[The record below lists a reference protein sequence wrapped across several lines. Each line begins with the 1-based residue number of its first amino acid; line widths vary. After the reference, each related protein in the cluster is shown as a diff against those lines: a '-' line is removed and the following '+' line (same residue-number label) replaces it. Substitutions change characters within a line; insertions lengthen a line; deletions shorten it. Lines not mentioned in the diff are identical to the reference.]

1 MSTTAKTTD
10 LRPALREVYKFL
22 VDNWALSAS
31 DIADGTDREVKE
43 VNSLLNRLAR
53 ARLVDSLHVNGE
65 KSLTWQSYYDTEN
78 QKGVWRKA
86 ARDFDKAF
94 PKGEAITT
102 GPVRANGSGPRY
114 TEDQLAAGRDAR
126 IAGESW
132 KGVAATA
139 GVKSPV
145 YFSKVLRATFPKLEK
160 EAAAAAKKASRS
172 RSGDGTASD
181 KRAKGGE

>member
-1 MSTTAKTTD
+1 MSTTAKTTN
-10 LRPALREVYKFL
+10 LRPALRKTYLYV
-22 VDNWALSAS
+22 VDNWAVSAS
-31 DIADGTDREVKE
+31 DIANGTKQDVKE

-53 ARLVDSLHVNGE
+53 ASLVDSIHVNGE
-65 KSLTWQSYYDTEN
+65 KSLTWQSYYSIQDGE
-78 QKGVWRKA
+78 KRSDA
-86 ARDFDKAF
+86 IADFDKAF
-94 PKGEAITT
+94 PKREAVTAAAT
-102 GPVRANGSGPRY
+102 RANGSGPRY
-114 TEDQLAAGRDAR
+114 TEEQLAAGRDAR
-126 IAGESW
+126 IAGDSW

-181 KRAKGGE
+181 KRGKGGE